1 MGEIESRLA
10 ELGIALPEAPA
21 VKANPALVPGVV
33 VGNIMFCQ
41 GTLGHTSG
49 DFPYLGKVGDRVSE
63 HEAYLSARLCAIN
76 HLAQAKAILGELD
89 RIVRVAQLTVYVNGA
104 PGFERAPYVANG
116 ASDLL
121 IEVFGPQRGAMAR
134 TSLSVPDL
142 IYTAPV
148 ETTCIFE
155 IEA

>member
-1 MGEIESRLA
+1 MGKIESRLA
-10 ELGIALPEAPA
+10 ELGITLPQAPV

-33 VGNIMFCQ
+33 VGNILFCQ
-41 GTLGHTSG
+41 GALGHTNG

-63 HEAYLSARLCAIN
+63 EEAYQSARLCAIN
-76 HLAQAKAILGELD
+76 HFAQAKAVLGDLD

-121 IEVFGPQRGAMAR
+121 VEVFGPQRGAMAR
-134 TSLSVPDL
+134 ASLSVPDL

-155 IEA
+155 VVT